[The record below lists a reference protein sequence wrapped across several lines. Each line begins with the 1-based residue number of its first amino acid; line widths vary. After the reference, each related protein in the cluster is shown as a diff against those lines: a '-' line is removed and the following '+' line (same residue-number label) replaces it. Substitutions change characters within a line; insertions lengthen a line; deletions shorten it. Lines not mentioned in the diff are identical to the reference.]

1 MPGIGAK
8 TAAGLLERFSD
19 MAGILRAIEADGSGV
34 SPRISAALRDNR
46 DYLARAEQVVRAA
59 DVPLDEVDVQI
70 PDAPADARGLKALAE
85 RWGIGAPIERLQ
97 DALAA
102 SVPRA
107 T

>member
-1 MPGIGAK
+1 
-8 TAAGLLERFSD
+8 
-19 MAGILRAIEADGSGV
+19 MAGILRAIEADDSGV
-34 SPRISAALRDNR
+34 SPRITAALDDNR

-59 DVPLDEVDVQI
+59 DVPLAEVEARI
-70 PDAPADARGLKALAE
+70 PDGPADAPGLNALSE

-102 SVPRA
+102 SVAGA

>member
-8 TAAGLLERFSD
+8 TAAGLLARFTD
-19 MAGILRAIEADGSGV
+19 MDGILRAVDADGSGV
-34 SPRISAALRDNR
+34 SPRIAASLRDNR

-59 DVPLDEVDVQI
+59 DVPLDEVDVRI
-70 PDAPADARGLKALAE
+70 PDQPADAEALTALAA

-102 SVPRA
+102 TVAGSA
-107 T
+107 

>member
-1 MPGIGAK
+1 MPS
-8 TAAGLLERFSD
+8 TLTS
-19 MAGILRAIEADGSGV
+19 SGV

-59 DVPLDEVDVQI
+59 DVPLDEVDVRI
-70 PDAPADARGLKALAE
+70 PDGPVDERGLTTLAE
-85 RWGIGAPIERLQ
+85 RWGISAPIERLQ

-102 SVPRA
+102 SASGR